1 MSKTRLMTAVTL
13 GVTALVLSGCGS
25 ATPGVAATVG
35 DEQLT
40 VRAIDTA
47 TSHYC
52 TAISDQLKA
61 EGPYPMGTVKQYVVR
76 VLALR
81 SQTMQIA
88 DDYGVEPGST
98 YRNAVAQLQGTLA
111 TMPEEVRDDYL
122 EVESTSAL
130 ANDIVTQV
138 GAIVLDDS
146 GASDPTSD
154 QVTQAGV
161 DVFNQ
166 WPDVHGIEVDPRF
179 GLKAVDG
186 SITSVDTSTSVAVGT
201 TATDGLAGTAGS
213 EFVRSLPS
221 TQRCG

>member
-1 MSKTRLMTAVTL
+1 M
-13 GVTALVLSGCGS
+13 
-25 ATPGVAATVG
+25 
-35 DEQLT
+35 
-40 VRAIDTA
+40 
-47 TSHYC
+47 
-52 TAISDQLKA
+52 
-61 EGPYPMGTVKQYVVR
+61 
-76 VLALR
+76 
-81 SQTMQIA
+81 
-88 DDYGVEPGST
+88 
-98 YRNAVAQLQGTLA
+98 AQLQGTLA

-130 ANDIVTQV
+130 ANDIVAQV

-161 DVFNQ
+161 DVFDQ

-186 SITSVDTSTSVAVGT
+186 SITPVDTSTSVAVGS

>member
-13 GVTALVLSGCGS
+13 SVTALVLSGCGS

-35 DEQLT
+35 DQELT
-40 VRAIDTA
+40 ISTIDQA

-52 TAISDQLKA
+52 TAISDQLTSD
-61 EGPYPMGTVKQYVVR
+61 GPYPMSTVRQYVVR

-88 DDYGVEPGST
+88 DDYGVAPGST
-98 YRNAVAQLQGTLA
+98 YRNAVAQLQGTIA
-111 TMPEEVRDDYL
+111 TMPEEVRSDYL
-122 EVESTSAL
+122 DVESTSAL
-130 ANDIVTQV
+130 ANDIVAQV
-138 GAIVLDDS
+138 GAIVLDR
-146 GASDPTSD
+146 GGVADPTSD
-154 QVTQAGV
+154 EVTQAGV

-186 SITSVDTSTSVAVGT
+186 SITAVDTSTSIAVGQ
-201 TATDGLAGTAGS
+201 TAKDGLAGAAGS
-213 EFVRSLPS
+213 DFVKSLPS

>member
-13 GVTALVLSGCGS
+13 GVTGLLLSGCGG
-25 ATPGVAATVG
+25 ATPGIAATVG
-35 DEQLT
+35 DQELT
-40 VRAIDTA
+40 VRQIDTA

-61 EGPYPMGTVKQYVVR
+61 DGPYPMSTVRQYVVR

-81 SQTMQIA
+81 SQAMQIA

-98 YRNAVAQLQGTLA
+98 YRNAVAQLQGTVA
-111 TMPEEVRDDYL
+111 TMPEEVRADYL
-122 EVESTSAL
+122 DVESTSAL
-130 ANDIVTQV
+130 ANDIVSQV
-138 GAIVLDDS
+138 GTIVLDKGGVTD
-146 GASDPTSD
+146 ASTD

-179 GLKAVDG
+179 GLAAVDG
-186 SITSVDTSTSVAVGT
+186 SITTVDTSTSVAVGT
-201 TATDGLAGTAGS
+201 TAKDGLAGTAGS
-213 EFVRSLPS
+213 DFVRSLPS